1 MIGEPIRNS
10 MFLGRNFLNPEQGT
24 SNTEYRMSLEANGCQ
39 ILGAQIITKGS
50 HVYSAMNPDPCAIRY
65 SIFLARYSVFM
76 ITFDVSWSIFFEDPY
91 LVKLRL

>member
-10 MFLGRNFLNPEQGT
+10 MFLGRNFLNTEQGT
-24 SNTEYRMSLEANGCQ
+24 SNTEYRMSLEANVWL
-39 ILGAQIITKGS
+39 ILGAQILTKSS
-50 HVYSAMNPDPCAIRY
+50 HLYSAVNLDPCVIRY

-76 ITFDVSWSIFFEDPY
+76 ITFDVSWSIFFEHPY